1 MIYYSVYDSG
11 GNKIADCGS
20 ETDAKWLAE
29 VRKGT
34 YRSNRLDWGRT
45 IDMATID
52 DQYAHHFGEPKELPT
67 SDIVVNMDGGVG
79 GSWKVQTPALEEN
92 SQQPFN

>member
-1 MIYYSVYDSG
+1 MIYYSVYDRD

-20 ETDAKWLAE
+20 EKDAKWLAE
-29 VRKGT
+29 VRNGT

-79 GSWKVQTPALEEN
+79 GSWEVQTPVLEEN
-92 SQQPFN
+92 LQQPFN